1 MSDVVH
7 HSLPEHSRKYCFLIF
22 FKEFLQNQRPLATYM
37 HTIWYKCI
45 FHMITVSQTP
55 EIFFSF
61 YTSFL
66 GNKKFGKN
74 CSAVQLSK
82 SINPCQEIKGKS
94 HNCIAVTIFKKCLF
108 ILQIKLSMGCNRR
121 LITAFILWSWSKK
134 SWNSF
139 MRLKY
144 N

>member
-1 MSDVVH
+1 MLCIIVYQNTHLELKV
-7 HSLPEHSRKYCFLIF
+7 KYCFSRFSL
-22 FKEFLQNQRPLATYM
+22 EFLKNQRPLATYM

-82 SINPCQEIKGKS
+82 SINLCQETKGKS
-94 HNCIAVTIFKKCLF
+94 HNCIAFANFKNVYSFCKENLAWVVTEE
-108 ILQIKLSMGCNRR
+108 

-134 SWNSF
+134 
-139 MRLKY
+139 
-144 N
+144 